1 MEKRTYSGRTAVG
14 AERAQA
20 KRQPRKKF
28 RTFTKRAVKAILF
41 IALLDL
47 QLSYLL
53 AFLGREQIAENL
65 SSDITKVIIGTIL
78 GYLAKAFFETKE
90 AEKVRLH
97 EEEWRNE
104 E

>member
-1 MEKRTYSGRTAVG
+1 MEKR
-14 AERAQA
+14 
-20 KRQPRKKF
+20 KKHRF
-28 RTFTKRAVKAILF
+28 RTFTKRAVMVILF
-41 IALLDL
+41 VALLDL

-97 EEEWRNE
+97 EEEWRNGE
-104 E
+104 

>member
-1 MEKRTYSGRTAVG
+1 MEKRK
-14 AERAQA
+14 
-20 KRQPRKKF
+20 KRKF
-28 RTFTKRAVKAILF
+28 QTFTKRAVKAILF

-78 GYLAKAFFETKE
+78 GYLAKSFFETRE
-90 AEKVRLH
+90 EEKVRLA
-97 EEEWRNE
+97 EQAQGEWRNE

>member
-1 MEKRTYSGRTAVG
+1 MGRR
-14 AERAQA
+14 ER
-20 KRQPRKKF
+20 REMNERKLK
-28 RTFTKRAVKAILF
+28 TFTKRAVKAILF

-47 QLSYLL
+47 QLSYAL

-78 GYLAKAFFETKE
+78 GYLAKSFFET
-90 AEKVRLH
+90 R
-97 EEEWRNE
+97 EEEWIKLQKKEDFE

>member
-1 MEKRTYSGRTAVG
+1 MEKRK
-14 AERAQA
+14 
-20 KRQPRKKF
+20 KRRF
-28 RTFTKRAVKAILF
+28 RTFTKRAVMVILF
-41 IALLDL
+41 VALLDL

-78 GYLAKAFFETKE
+78 GYLAKSFFETRE
-90 AEKVRLH
+90 EEKVRL
-97 EEEWRNE
+97 EEKEWRNE

>member
-1 MEKRTYSGRTAVG
+1 MEKRK
-14 AERAQA
+14 
-20 KRQPRKKF
+20 KRRF
-28 RTFTKRAVKAILF
+28 RTFTKRAVMVILF
-41 IALLDL
+41 VALLDL

-78 GYLAKAFFETKE
+78 GYLAKSFFETKE

-97 EEEWRNE
+97 EEEWRNGE
-104 E
+104 

>member
-1 MEKRTYSGRTAVG
+1 MEK
-14 AERAQA
+14 E
-20 KRQPRKKF
+20 KRKKRRF

-78 GYLAKAFFETKE
+78 GYLAKSFFETRE
-90 AEKVRLH
+90 EEKVRLQ
-97 EEEWRNE
+97 EQAEEWRNE

>member
-1 MEKRTYSGRTAVG
+1 MRKRGK
-14 AERAQA
+14 Q
-20 KRQPRKKF
+20 KF

-97 EEEWRNE
+97 EEQAGSSGQSPLHEWRNE

>member
-1 MEKRTYSGRTAVG
+1 MEKRK
-14 AERAQA
+14 
-20 KRQPRKKF
+20 KRRF
-28 RTFTKRAVKAILF
+28 RTFTKRAVMVILF
-41 IALLDL
+41 VALLDL

-90 AEKVRLH
+90 AEKVRL
-97 EEEWRNE
+97 EEEWRNGE
-104 E
+104 

>member
-1 MEKRTYSGRTAVG
+1 MEKRK
-14 AERAQA
+14 
-20 KRQPRKKF
+20 KRRF
-28 RTFTKRAVKAILF
+28 RTFTKRAVMVILF
-41 IALLDL
+41 VALLDL

-97 EEEWRNE
+97 EEEWRKGE
-104 E
+104 

>member
-1 MEKRTYSGRTAVG
+1 MEKRK
-14 AERAQA
+14 
-20 KRQPRKKF
+20 KRRF
-28 RTFTKRAVKAILF
+28 RTFTKRAVMVILF
-41 IALLDL
+41 VALLDL

-90 AEKVRLH
+90 AEKVRL

-104 E
+104 GE

>member
-1 MEKRTYSGRTAVG
+1 MEKRKK
-14 AERAQA
+14 
-20 KRQPRKKF
+20 KRF

-65 SSDITKVIIGTIL
+65 SSDITKVVIGTIL
-78 GYLAKAFFETKE
+78 GYLAKSFFETRE
-90 AEKVRLH
+90 EEKVRL
-97 EEEWRNE
+97 EEQREEWRNE

>member
-1 MEKRTYSGRTAVG
+1 MEKRK
-14 AERAQA
+14 
-20 KRQPRKKF
+20 KRRF
-28 RTFTKRAVKAILF
+28 RTFTKRAVMVILF
-41 IALLDL
+41 VALLDL

-65 SSDITKVIIGTIL
+65 SSDITKLIIGTIL

-97 EEEWRNE
+97 EEEWRNGE
-104 E
+104 

>member
-1 MEKRTYSGRTAVG
+1 MEKRK
-14 AERAQA
+14 
-20 KRQPRKKF
+20 KRRF
-28 RTFTKRAVKAILF
+28 RTFTKRAVMVILF
-41 IALLDL
+41 VALLDL

-78 GYLAKAFFETKE
+78 GYLAKSFFETKE

-97 EEEWRNE
+97 EEQTGSSGQSLIHEWRDGE
-104 E
+104 

>member
-1 MEKRTYSGRTAVG
+1 MEKRKK
-14 AERAQA
+14 Q
-20 KRQPRKKF
+20 KF

-78 GYLAKAFFETKE
+78 GYLAKSFFETKE
-90 AEKVRLH
+90 AEKVRL
-97 EEEWRNE
+97 EEEWRNGE
-104 E
+104 